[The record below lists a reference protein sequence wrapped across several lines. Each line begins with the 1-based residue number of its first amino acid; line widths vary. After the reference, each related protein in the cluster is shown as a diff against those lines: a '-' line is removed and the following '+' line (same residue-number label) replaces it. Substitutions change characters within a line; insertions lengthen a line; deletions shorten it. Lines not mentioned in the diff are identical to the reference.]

1 MKLLSKKLT
10 LPEMQSL
17 CQSFRKEIIDMVF
30 NAKSGHIAGPLSAVE
45 QYVALYFGDILKYNP
60 KNPAWEKRDK
70 VVVSNGHYAPLL
82 YVTLAEAGFFEK
94 ELLKTFRNF
103 ESILQGHPNRKI
115 PGVET
120 ASGPVGEGLSQA
132 IGMCLSS
139 KLDKNPC
146 QVYCL
151 MGDGE
156 QQEGSIWE
164 AVMFAGKHK
173 LDNLICLI
181 DRNNIQIGGFTEN
194 IMPIESL
201 QKKYESF
208 NWKVISINGHN
219 LKEIINAINQ
229 SKFVNDEPTVIIC
242 NTIGGKGI
250 PFIENKPE
258 WHSKII
264 SQDIYNKMIKELEKN
279 K

>member
-1 MKLLSKKLT
+1 MKLLSKKLNLT
-10 LPEMQSL
+10 EMQNL

-60 KNPAWEKRDK
+60 KNPSWEKRDK
-70 VVVSNGHYAPLL
+70 IVISNGHYAPLL

-94 ELLKTFRNF
+94 EILKTFRNF
-103 ESILQGHPNRKI
+103 ESILQGHPTRKI

-120 ASGPVGEGLSQA
+120 TSGPVGEGLSQA
-132 IGMCLSS
+132 IGMCLAS

-164 AVMFAGKHK
+164 AIMFAAKHK
-173 LDNLICLI
+173 LDNLTCLI
-181 DRNNIQIGGFTEN
+181 DHNNIQIGGHIEE
-194 IMPIESL
+194 IMPLSSL
-201 QKKYESF
+201 QQKYESF
-208 NWKVISINGHN
+208 NWKVVNVNGHN
-219 LKEIINAINQ
+219 IKEIINALNQ
-229 SKFVNDEPTVIIC
+229 AKFVYDEPTLIIC
-242 NTIGGKGI
+242 NTISGKGI

-258 WHSKII
+258 WHSKVITE
-264 SQDIYNKMIKELEKN
+264 DIYNKMIKALN
-279 K
+279 A